1 MDLGIRGKKA
11 LVCAASRGL
20 GRGCAEALAAEG
32 VELVINARG
41 AETLARTAQGIAA
54 AHGVRVTPVA
64 ADITTPE
71 GRAQVLDALGGQ
83 ADILVNNAGG
93 PPPGHW
99 TDWSRDDFI
108 RAIDGNMLSAI
119 ALMQALVPGMMERGW
134 GRVVNITSAAV
145 RAPIAQLGLSNT
157 ARTGLTGFVAGM
169 SRQVAENGVCVNNL
183 LPGLHDTDRA
193 TSLDQGVADAQG
205 ITPAEARTRREATI
219 PTRSY
224 GRPEDFGAACAF
236 LCSQQARFIVGQNLL
251 LDGGAL
257 NVTV

>member
-41 AETLARTAQGIAA
+41 AETLARTAQDIAA

>member
-41 AETLARTAQGIAA
+41 AETLARTAQDIAA

-83 ADILVNNAGG
+83 ADILVTNAGG

>member
-41 AETLARTAQGIAA
+41 AETLARTAQDIAA

-83 ADILVNNAGG
+83 ADILVTNAGG

-119 ALMQALVPGMMERGW
+119 ALMQALVPGMMDRGW